1 MKAMAKSDCVS
12 VEDRNLLHDVN
23 KAEAENP
30 GQAGSNRNGKEGMD
44 EEIRQADAS

>member
-1 MKAMAKSDCVS
+1 MAKSDCVS
-12 VEDRNLLHDVN
+12 VENRNLLHDVN